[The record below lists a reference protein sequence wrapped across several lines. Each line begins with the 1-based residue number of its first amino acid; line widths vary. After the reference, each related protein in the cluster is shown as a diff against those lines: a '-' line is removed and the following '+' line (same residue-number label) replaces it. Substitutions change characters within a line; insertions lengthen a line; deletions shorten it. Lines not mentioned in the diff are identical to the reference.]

1 MLDLINRYC
10 HGFVA
15 FPVIHSLQ
23 KQGFFNVFK
32 KGGRLDFD
40 ALLDLHQVNSGHL
53 KTALRLLESLEI
65 LEFNQT
71 YQPGSRFKWLDSIP
85 ENFESLLQLDFSANS
100 QESLDYWL
108 SQSFKHWSTDD
119 RILADFLDGLWLLP
133 LFLQD
138 RNATVCES
146 QSFTEVF
153 KFLTDRDMLE
163 QCFLDKGW
171 LKLQDGRSV
180 FSSAGQHLRERIFIA
195 GTVYSYRPML
205 QGMPELI
212 FGDSAKVFQRDI
224 DGHENH
230 LDRLLNVQASGFQHE
245 RYFKDCQSIIAEIF
259 NQLPIENQPDYIAD
273 MGCGDGT
280 LLKCVY
286 QLIQTKTIRG
296 KQLNEYPLV
305 LIGADYNQKALLATR
320 ATLAEIPHKTIQAD
334 IGNPARFLK
343 DLQSAGIKNTD
354 KILHIRSFLDHDR
367 PYIAPENL
375 IQLGQRAEGHNHG
388 VYTDSAGQLISA
400 KVAYQSLVEHLTR
413 WSAIIGNSGAMFLEV
428 HSMAPKV
435 IARYLDQCENLHF
448 DAYHAFSG
456 QMLVDADEFLF
467 AAAEC
472 GLFPRL
478 DFARHYPKTLPFS
491 RITLN
496 WFEKRSY
503 QLRPAL
509 MQDLGELLVLDQDCW
524 PENLRAGQEIIS
536 ARLERYPQGQF
547 VVEQQGEV
555 IGALYTQ
562 KIQDQACLDQTSFYQ
577 LPELHDP
584 QGTIVQILGM
594 NIKPRFQHLGLGDQ
608 VLDFLLYV
616 SSLNG
621 NCSTVLGISRCKQF
635 VEQTELS
642 MDQYLQKCRDSGQW
656 DTVLNFHA
664 HHGAEIVKPIKDYWP
679 EDIDNQGFGVLV
691 RYPMVE
697 IGINQSET
705 GQVGLLADSS
715 ARSKVIDESILTLLG
730 ESRKHLFSTDRA
742 LMETGLDSL
751 DLLELRGL
759 LGRRLGVQLEPMFFF
774 SYGTANAI
782 KAYFNGDQA
791 QPRVN
796 LDQPILPVTGSAE
809 AGQLKLQNQ
818 QFDVAIVGMSCRFP
832 GGIDSPE
839 SFWQYLQSGRNGIGK
854 IPVERWDY
862 RLYEQAGTNAYGG
875 FIKDVD
881 QFDADFFKLTPREAR
896 LIDPQHRLLMETAWE
911 AFEHAGINPEQAK
924 QTGVFVGLSAHD
936 YELLAAERNQD
947 KNFDVYHAIGN
958 SSAMAAG
965 RLAYF
970 FGFNGPAI
978 SVDTACSS
986 SLLAIQQACDSL
998 RRADCRLALA
1008 GGVNL
1013 MLAPDLTIAFSKS
1026 GMLAADGHCK
1036 TFDADADGYVRSEGC
1051 GLVLLKPLTDAVRN
1065 RDRIFAVIKGTAVN
1079 QDGASNGITA
1089 PNGLAQQA
1097 LMKQALTKANVKAS
1111 DISVL
1116 EAHGTG
1122 TPLGDPVEIE
1132 SVAEIYSQG
1141 RTAANPLSISSVKTN
1156 IGHTESAAGVAGLIK
1171 LSLALKHQ
1179 FIPPH
1184 LHFKQLNPRIP
1195 LAKIPATIPVNGMAW
1210 PKQPGRPRT
1219 AAISAFGF
1227 SGTNVHMIIAEAA
1240 ETNPPISPN
1249 VACVLP
1255 LSAQT
1260 PKALQALVERYQQR
1274 LSRDKQQNLLD
1285 VAATAATGRQHF
1297 NYRLAVAA
1305 SHTEQLI
1312 EKLSCYRQAEHQS
1325 DINDTAK
1332 PQMVFLFTG
1341 QGAQYIE
1348 MAREL
1353 YLSRSYFRQIFTRCS
1368 DLFKPYLGRSLTD
1381 LLFDGHGTEQELQQ
1395 TGLTQPALFCLEY
1408 ALAKQW
1414 QQWGIEPKVLIGHS
1428 IGEYA
1433 AACLAGVFDLEQAV
1447 MLVARRGQ
1455 LMQALP
1461 ANGKMAAVNCNRQQL
1476 ETYLANVEELVIACF
1491 NAPERLVVSGAA
1503 VAVTELLERLTEAGI
1518 SNTELNV
1525 SHAFHSP
1532 LMAEALPEFRQAL
1545 AQVQFN
1551 KPAIRVISTLT
1562 GQDVTEQMSRI
1573 DYWADQIVQPVNFTA
1588 AIHTLTEQ
1596 ADTRQVMLEIGP
1608 RSVLTGLAR
1617 QIGQAKHSVFLAA
1630 LDPGISDNLRVSDNM
1645 GRLYELGLDVNW
1657 QTFYGTLP
1665 FNKVALPTYPFQR
1678 QRYWLDDVYQAK
1690 PRLTSEGNC
1699 HPLLGQPISSP
1710 LAEQYE
1716 AKISLGQLDW
1726 LAGHVIN
1733 HSVIFPMSGYI
1744 EMALAAAGSGHE
1756 LTDLVMS
1763 KPCPVPEQILALHSV
1778 RQQQS
1783 ITIYSKNEDSWQQHF
1798 SCRTATQQSSA
1809 STLNLSELKSQLSE
1823 FSIEQFY
1830 SEKAQCGYQFSGDF
1844 CSLKQIYKRQNEA
1857 LAYVRCANLTGN
1869 YRIHPVLLDA
1879 AVQCALAALPDHAGQ
1894 HSYIPF
1900 SMERFSI
1907 WGTVESELW
1916 SYAKVVKQYPDAVQV
1931 DISVYDPAGR
1941 AVAGI
1946 EGLMLKRVMDQS
1958 IKSQPPID
1966 GFLHQIDWQL
1976 KDLPTSR
1983 RTVMTSLQQNFN
1995 EASAFQAIKS
2005 SAGRLNQLA
2014 IAYLCQ
2020 GLQELGV
2027 EAGTI
2032 YPDAQN
2038 LMQSLA
2044 VESRFKRLFKRVLA
2058 ILEQAGAVENT
2069 DTGWL
2074 VNENPQQSANALA
2087 EQLLLE
2093 YPELESEIALIA
2105 RCGENLKPIWQGRV
2119 DPLQLIFPANSPN
2132 ATADFYRHSHSFAAL
2147 NKLLALAVADL
2158 TRTASI
2164 TKPCRILE
2172 IGAGTGSATYHI
2184 LPLLKQ
2190 TPCRYTFTDVSRY
2203 FTQQA
2208 KQAFSDYDFLDY
2220 RSLDISAD
2228 MQAQGF
2234 EPYSYDIIIA
2244 SNVLHATSDLELT
2257 LQHCRQLL
2265 ADGGQLILL
2274 EGIQATPWVDAVFG
2288 LTEGWWAFNDSL
2300 RQDYPLLTRQ
2310 QWQSALQD
2318 QGLDAEMLVLENDD
2332 VPFKQALILA
2342 AVPHTVEHNWLIM
2355 DDRRGVADELIRA
2368 LGGQGVDCYRV
2379 IAGEQFKQLA
2389 PYQFQ
2394 INANKAE
2401 DYLQLVKTIEQ
2412 HCRLETVVN
2421 FWPLSL
2427 PANEQSTA
2435 EQLMERTRFLC
2446 CSGLYL
2452 MQALLASERAKLNL
2466 CHVTKAAQSINQQD
2480 PNGCPEA
2487 AVLWGMNK
2495 VAALEHPELNSA
2507 IADLDDDKAS
2517 IALLV
2522 QTLLQHEL
2530 ESQQAYR
2537 KGQRFVP
2544 RLAATADSVGRE
2556 VNRLWRLNQA
2566 ESGSISALQLSTQ
2579 ARATLEPHQL
2589 EIKVQQAGLN
2599 FIDVMDV
2606 LGLLPFQRDGLGMEC
2621 VGVIS
2626 RCGERVQG
2634 FNAGQRVV
2642 ALAEGAFSDYVIV
2655 DALLVAGLPETIPA
2669 LAAATLP
2676 VAFITAGYALNEL
2689 AKIKPG
2695 QRVLIHA
2702 ASGGTGMAA
2711 VQVALAAGAEVY
2723 ATASKAKWPQVKKL
2737 GVKQV
2742 MNSRDLSFV
2751 DQIMQLTEGKG
2762 VDIVFNSLTGDFITA
2777 GLSVLRSGGCF
2788 LEIGKRELLSADQLR
2803 EIAPEIN
2810 YHPVDVRELSQRQPE
2825 NIRQL
2830 LQAVIAGIEQGQ
2842 YTALPQTSFDWPQ
2855 MQEAFRYMQQAR
2867 HVGKIVLTNRA
2878 NYSAFVCPEHA
2889 GYLITGGLKGVGLY
2903 SAQWLAEKGAKH
2915 LFLLGRSEPTA
2926 ANAVKIKDLQAQG
2939 VEVVILIADVND
2951 DAAMQAAF
2959 SKMHQATVPLKGI
2972 VHSVGVLNDS
2982 TLLQQNWSRYLDVL
2996 EPKIKGAWLLHQL
3009 SQQDEL
3015 DFFLMYSSVA
3025 SLLGSA
3031 GQSNHAAANAFLDA
3045 FAAYRRAQGLPAQ
3058 SINWCGWSEI
3068 GSAAELQLSDKIR
3081 KGLADITPEQ
3091 GGQVLAEA
3099 LLRNDVQLA
3108 VTPMDWPT
3116 FLADAPMQEFFQA
3129 FQPVGIVAEATV
3141 APESKQLSKDAL
3153 HQMAEPERSRQLKN
3167 MLTAELATVLGMEI
3181 EQLNALTQR
3190 HSGFFDL
3197 GLDSLTSVEFKNR
3210 INHGLGLHLSAS
3222 AIFDYPTIQSLTGHL
3237 QTMFA
3242 SEVNVADDE
3251 QEQSGMDDDL
3261 DDLSLEQAAELLAKE
3276 LG

>member
-15 FPVIHSLQ
+15 FPVIHSLK
-23 KQGFFNVFK
+23 KQGFFNVFRT
-32 KGGRLDFD
+32 GPGLDFD

-85 ENFESLLQLDFSANS
+85 ENFESLLQLDFSTNS

-119 RILADFLDGLWLLP
+119 QILADFLDGLWLLP

-146 QSFTEVF
+146 QSFAEAF
-153 KFLTDRDMLE
+153 KFLANRDKLE
-163 QCFLDKGW
+163 QCFFDKGW
-171 LKLQDGRSV
+171 LKLQEGRSV

-205 QGMPELI
+205 QGMTELI
-212 FGDSAKVFQRDI
+212 FGDSAKVFQRD
-224 DGHENH
+224 DEGHENH

-259 NQLPIENQPDYIAD
+259 NQLPIENQPNYIAD

-280 LLKCVY
+280 LLKRVY
-286 QLIQTKTIRG
+286 QLIQTKTVRG
-296 KQLNEYPLV
+296 EQLNEHPLV
-305 LIGADYNQKALLATR
+305 LIGADYNQKALLATH

-334 IGNPARFLK
+334 IGNPARFLQ
-343 DLQSAGIKNTD
+343 DLRSSGIKNTD

-375 IQLGQRAEGHNHG
+375 TQLEQRAEGRDHG

-503 QLRPAL
+503 RLRPAL
-509 MQDLGELLVLDQDCW
+509 MHDLSGLLALDRDCW
-524 PENLRAGQEIIS
+524 PENLRAGREIIS
-536 ARLERYPQGQF
+536 SRLKRYPQGQF

-555 IGALYTQ
+555 VGALYTQ
-562 KIQDQACLDQTSFYQ
+562 KIPDQVCLDQTNFYQ

-584 QGTIVQILGM
+584 QGSIVQILGM
-594 NIKPRFQHLGLGDQ
+594 NIKPSFQHLGLGDQ

-621 NCSTVLGISRCKQF
+621 NCSMVLGISRCKHF
-635 VEQTELS
+635 VEQTGLS

-664 HHGAEIVKPIKDYWP
+664 HHGAEIVKPLKDYWP

-691 RYPMVE
+691 RYPMAE
-697 IGINQSET
+697 IGISQSET
-705 GQVGLLADSS
+705 GQVDLLADSS

-751 DLLELRGL
+751 DLLELRSL
-759 LGRRLGVQLEPMFFF
+759 LSRRLGVQLEPMFFF

-782 KAYFNGDQA
+782 KAYFNGNQA

-796 LDQPILPVTGSAE
+796 LDLPILPMGSA
-809 AGQLKLQNQ
+809 AKASQPKSQNQ

-839 SFWQYLQSGRNGIGK
+839 SFWEYLQSGRNGIEK
-854 IPVERWDY
+854 IPFERWDY
-862 RLYEQAGTNAYGG
+862 RLYEQVGTNSYGG
-875 FIKDVD
+875 FIKNVD

-911 AFEHAGINPEQAK
+911 AFEQAGINPEQAK

-978 SVDTACSS
+978 SIDTACSS
-986 SLLAIQQACDSL
+986 SLLAIQQACESL
-998 RRADCRLALA
+998 HQADCRLALA

-1051 GLVLLKPLTDAVRN
+1051 GLVLLKPLTDAIQD
-1065 RDRIFAVIKGTAVN
+1065 RDQIFAVIKGTGVN

-1097 LMKQALTKANVKAS
+1097 LMKQTLIKANVKAS

-1179 FIPPH
+1179 FVPPH

-1195 LAKIPATIPVNGMAW
+1195 LAKIPAIIPVNGMAW
-1210 PKQPGRPRT
+1210 PKQTDGPRT

-1227 SGTNVHMIIAEAA
+1227 SGTNVHMIVAEA
-1240 ETNPPISPN
+1240 EEINLPISPDI
-1249 VACVLP
+1249 ACVLP

-1274 LSRDKQQNLLD
+1274 LSQDKQQNLFD
-1285 VAATAATGRQHF
+1285 IAATAATGRQHF
-1297 NYRLAVAA
+1297 NSRLAVAA
-1305 SHTEQLI
+1305 SNTEQLI
-1312 EKLSCYRQAEHQS
+1312 EKLSCYRQAEHQPGM
-1325 DINDTAK
+1325 NDTAK
-1332 PQMVFLFTG
+1332 PQVVFLFTG

-1353 YLSRSYFRQIFTRCS
+1353 YLSRSYFREIFIQCS
-1368 DLFKPYLGRSLTD
+1368 DLFEPYLDRSLTD
-1381 LLFDGHGTEQELQQ
+1381 ILFDGQGTEQELQQ

-1414 QQWGIEPKVLIGHS
+1414 QQWGIEPNVLIGHS

-1455 LMQALP
+1455 LMQAQL
-1461 ANGKMAAVNCNRQQL
+1461 ANGKMAAINCNRQQL
-1476 ETYLANVEELVIACF
+1476 ETFLADDENVVIACF

-1503 VAVTELLERLTEAGI
+1503 VAVTELLERLTEARI

-1588 AIHTLTEQ
+1588 AMHTLTQQ
-1596 ADTRQVMLEIGP
+1596 ADISQVILEIGP
-1608 RSVLTGLAR
+1608 KTVLTGLAR
-1617 QIGQAKHSVFLAA
+1617 QIIGQAENAVFLPA

-1645 GRLYELGLDVNW
+1645 GRLYELGLDINW

-1690 PRLTSEGNC
+1690 PRLTSEHHY
-1699 HPLLGQPISSP
+1699 HPLLGQPIPSP

-1744 EMALAAAGSGHE
+1744 EMALAMADSGFE

-1763 KPCPVPEQILALHSV
+1763 KPCPVIPEQFLTLSTV
-1778 RQQQS
+1778 RQQQN

-1798 SCRTATQQSSA
+1798 SCRTATLQTSP
-1809 STLNLSELKSQLSE
+1809 STLNLAELKSQLSE
-1823 FSIEQFY
+1823 FSSEQFY
-1830 SEKAQCGYQFSGDF
+1830 SEKARCGYQFSGDF
-1844 CSLKQIYKRQNEA
+1844 CSLKQIYKRPNEA
-1857 LAYVRCANLTGN
+1857 LAYVQCANLTGN

-1879 AVQCALAALPDHAGQ
+1879 AVQCALAVLPDHAG
-1894 HSYIPF
+1894 SYIPF
-1900 SMERFSI
+1900 SMERFAL

-1916 SYAKVVKQYPDAVQV
+1916 SYAKVIKQYPDAVQV
-1931 DISVYDPAGR
+1931 DINVYDPAGR
-1941 AVAGI
+1941 AVADI
-1946 EGLMLKRVMDQS
+1946 EGLMLKRVMDPS
-1958 IKSQPPID
+1958 IKSQSLID

-1976 KDLPTSR
+1976 KDLSASC
-1983 RTVMTSLQQNFN
+1983 RTVITSLQQNFN
-1995 EASAFQAIKS
+1995 EALAFQAIKS

-2020 GLQELGV
+2020 GLQESGV
-2027 EAGTI
+2027 ETGTI
-2032 YPDAQN
+2032 YPDVQT

-2044 VESRFKRLFKRVLA
+2044 VEPRFKRLFTRVLT
-2058 ILEQAGAVENT
+2058 ILEQAGAVEST
-2069 DTGWL
+2069 TTGWL
-2074 VNENPQQSANALA
+2074 VNENPDQSANALA

-2093 YPELESEIALIA
+2093 YPELESEISLIA

-2228 MQAQGF
+2228 LQAQGF
-2234 EPYSYDIIIA
+2234 EPSSYDIIIA

-2257 LQHCRQLL
+2257 LLHCRQLL

-2274 EGIQATPWVDAVFG
+2274 EGVQATPWVDAVFG

-2300 RQDYPLLTRQ
+2300 RQDYPLLTQR

-2342 AVPHTVEHNWLIM
+2342 AAPHTVGQHWLIM
-2355 DDRRGVADELIRA
+2355 DDRQGVTDELIRA
-2368 LGGQGVDCYRV
+2368 LDGQGADCYRV

-2394 INANKAE
+2394 INADKAE

-2412 HCRLETVVN
+2412 HCRLEAVVN

-2427 PANEQSTA
+2427 SANEQSTA

-2452 MQALLASERAKLNL
+2452 MQALLESERETVNL
-2466 CHVTKAAQSINQQD
+2466 CHVTRAAQSINQQD
-2480 PNGCPEA
+2480 SNGCPEA

-2495 VAALEHPELNSA
+2495 VAALEHPELKSA

-2544 RLAATADSVGRE
+2544 RLAAMAESAGPE

-2579 ARATLEPHQL
+2579 ARATLEPNQL

-2606 LGLLPFQRDGLGMEC
+2606 LGLLPFQRNGLGMEC

-2626 RCGERVQG
+2626 RYGDDVHG
-2634 FNAGQRVV
+2634 FSVGQRVV
-2642 ALAEGAFSDYVIV
+2642 ALAEGAFADYVIV
-2655 DALLVAGLPETIPA
+2655 DALLVADLPETISA

-2676 VAFITAGYALNEL
+2676 VAFITAGYALNEV
-2689 AKIKPG
+2689 AKIRPG

-2723 ATASKAKWPQVKKL
+2723 ATASQAKWSQVEKL

-2751 DQIMQLTEGKG
+2751 AQVMQLTDGKG

-2777 GLSVLRSGGCF
+2777 GLSVLRAGGCF
-2788 LEIGKRELLSADQLR
+2788 LEIGKRELLSVEQLA
-2803 EIAPEIN
+2803 ETAPEIN
-2810 YHPVDVRELSQRQPE
+2810 YYPVDVRELSQCQPE
-2825 NIRQL
+2825 KIQQL
-2830 LQAVIAGIEQGQ
+2830 LQTVLAGIVQGR
-2842 YTALPQTSFDWPQ
+2842 YTALPYTSFDWPQ

-2867 HVGKIVLTNRA
+2867 HVGKIVLTHRA
-2878 NYSAFVCPEHA
+2878 NYSEFVCNAHA

-2915 LFLLGRSEPTA
+2915 LFLLGRSEPTT
-2926 ANAVKIKDLQAQG
+2926 ANAAKIKDLQARG

-2951 DAAMQAAF
+2951 EAAMQAAF
-2959 SKMHQATVPLKGI
+2959 SKIHQASVPLKGI

-3009 SQQDEL
+3009 SQQDDV

-3045 FAAYRRAQGLPAQ
+3045 FAGYRRAQGLPAQ

-3081 KGLADITPEQ
+3081 KGLADISPEQ

-3129 FQPVGIVAEATV
+3129 FRPVVTVVEATV
-3141 APESKQLSKDAL
+3141 ALESKQLSKNAL
-3153 HQMAEPERSRQLKN
+3153 LQMAEAERSRQLKN
-3167 MLTAELATVLGMEI
+3167 RLTTELATVLGMEI

-3210 INHGLGLHLSAS
+3210 INHALGLHLSAS

-3237 QTMFA
+3237 QAMFA
-3242 SEVNVADDE
+3242 SEVNVSEDE
-3251 QEQSGMDDDL
+3251 QEASGMDDL